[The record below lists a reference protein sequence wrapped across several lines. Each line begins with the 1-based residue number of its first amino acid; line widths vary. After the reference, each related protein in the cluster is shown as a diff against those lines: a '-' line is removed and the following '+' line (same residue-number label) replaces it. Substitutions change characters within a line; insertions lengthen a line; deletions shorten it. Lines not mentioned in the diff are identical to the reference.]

1 MGQNW
6 LGGGSGKQTDYAAL
20 IRKQADETLKR
31 QKENVDALISRV
43 TKLADQFVAAEKQKG
58 ETYRVNQEKLDSTY
72 LGRVRSDTDLYSRLL
87 SDLFTEEKGLI
98 SQYELDTKDLATK
111 SGQEAVDFNLKNVD
125 NFISFANSLTFAAQD
140 ARRELIRAANPY
152 VFEQQEQISK
162 NNLDLVSGRLPAAAL
177 ANSARGSAYASFAT
191 GIGAGSGMGRA
202 LEARNLSL
210 DTLAAMQQG
219 EQSAASWADLTF
231 RQQVEG
237 LQTTPAQVAEYMGL
251 DSKTVFAFNA
261 ANAEK
266 ILNAKQNVI
275 AGQKTGLN
283 TVLAANLGAF
293 DAVYNT
299 SSAMEKALYVGG
311 TDAAVR
317 AMDAK
322 AGAYDTGASLYGG
335 AISDW
340 GNTRTKVL
348 AQQWQNQI
356 AREEARKQNNAA
368 LISGITTIAGG
379 LAGFALGG
387 PAGAGVGSTLGGAAG
402 GAIAGA
408 TGNASGGAASFG
420 DIWGGAFDTFSSLAS
435 NYRNPKLNG
444 GVETYN
450 NRNTLLMNVNQ
461 DWAKTAQNF
470 YNSGQ
475 RSQYQPMTY
484 TNWGGWIPR
493 ATVATAPT
501 LTTRS

>member
-1 MGQNW
+1 MGGW
-6 LGGGSGKQTDYAAL
+6 FGGGGGGKKTDYAGL
-20 IRKQADETLKR
+20 IRKQSDETLAR
-31 QKENVDALISRV
+31 QRQNADALISQV
-43 TKLADQFVAAEKQKG
+43 TKLADQFVATEKQKS
-58 ETYRVNQEKLDSTY
+58 ETWRINQEKLDSTY
-72 LGRVRSDTDLYSRLL
+72 LGRVRSETDLYSRLL
-87 SDLFTEEKGLI
+87 NDLFTEEKGII
-98 SQYELDTKDLATK
+98 SQYEIDTKDLATK
-111 SGQEAVDFNLKNVD
+111 SGQEAIDFNLKNVD

-140 ARRELIRAANPY
+140 ARRELIKAANPY
-152 VFEQQEQISK
+152 VFEQQAQISR

-177 ANSARGSAYASFAT
+177 ANSTRGSAYASFAT

-210 DTLAAMQQG
+210 DTLTAMQQG
-219 EQSAASWADLTF
+219 EESAARWADLTF

-266 ILNAKQNVI
+266 ILNARQNVI

-283 TVLAANLGAF
+283 TVLAANLGAS

-299 SSAMEKALYVGG
+299 GSAMEKSLYVGG
-311 TDAAVR
+311 TDAALR

-322 AGAYDTGASLYGG
+322 AGAYDTGARLFGG

-356 AREEARKQNNAA
+356 AREEAQKQNNAA
-368 LISGITTIAGG
+368 LISGITTLAGG
-379 LAGFALGG
+379 AIGLVVGG
-387 PAGAGVGSTLGGAAG
+387 PTGAAVGATLGGAAG
-402 GAIAGA
+402 GAIAGG

-420 DIWGGAFDTFSSLAS
+420 DIWGGAFDTFSSLSS

-444 GVETYN
+444 GIETYN
-450 NRNTLLMNVNQ
+450 NRNTLLMNVDQN
-461 DWAKTAQNF
+461 WAKTAQNF
-470 YNSGQ
+470 YDSGQ
-475 RSQYQPMTY
+475 RGQYQPMTY

-493 ATVATAPT
+493 ATVANAPT